1 MVVEFDF
8 RVVDHNEFVVFDVI
22 NLRISGQHSFL
33 ASFALELE
41 HIVHRTI
48 NVASQSTSLDVMFRL
63 LIKSLEL
70 IDSFVESR
78 QLVSSHQQS
87 DFLTHVEPKSKHL
100 LGDSAEYLQLEHLL
114 SALQDWSYHQ
124 TNNLIFI

>member
-1 MVVEFDF
+1 
-8 RVVDHNEFVVFDVI
+8 
-22 NLRISGQHSFL
+22 
-33 ASFALELE
+33 
-41 HIVHRTI
+41 
-48 NVASQSTSLDVMFRL
+48 MFRL

-70 IDSFVESR
+70 IDGFVESR